1 MKIAQALNSKVAYSL
16 LALLFTVFLF
26 VYVNS
31 EHSSGDN
38 QSQISTSLMK
48 NTRASVKKEI
58 NYSYDSDKYYVDGA
72 KQTAKISLI
81 GPSGLVKAAQN
92 TGNFQL
98 NADLHGLKPGV
109 HTVKLKVSGLSSE
122 ISARPTPT
130 EIKVKISKK
139 GQASFPVQVR
149 YDSTRIAKGYATGV
163 ASASRQS
170 VKVTGAASDIKKIE
184 SVVADVNLPENSKKS
199 TSRNVLLRAID
210 SAGKELSVTISP
222 EATRVNIP
230 IYLASSDKKVPVH
243 LVSGGQGVAGKKY
256 SFSTDTKYVTL
267 TGTKDALKKIDSLEV
282 PVSLVG
288 VNDNETRTISLDSDR
303 SGITA
308 VSPSS
313 IQVTIDVTDEK
324 SAADNSSQG
333 SAATTSPATGN
344 NQPAEA
350 EAPNEN
356 QSEDESQS
364 SESSSSSTE
373 SSSSSSANV
382 EAGAE

>member
-72 KQTAKISLI
+72 QQTAKISLI

-288 VNDNETRTISLDSDR
+288 VSDNETRTISLDSDR

>member
-72 KQTAKISLI
+72 QQTAKISLI

-139 GQASFPVQVR
+139 GHASFPVQVR

-313 IQVTIDVTDEK
+313 IQVTINVTDEK

-333 SAATTSPATGN
+333 STNTSPTTGN
-344 NQPAEA
+344 KETT
-350 EAPNEN
+350 EEEIPNKN

>member
-72 KQTAKISLI
+72 QQTAKISLI

-139 GQASFPVQVR
+139 GHASFPVQVR